1 MTEWESLTAKSSDKG
16 KKLQEANCQ
25 RMYTAAV
32 KDLEFWLGEVEH
44 MLETEDY
51 GKNLATV
58 QNLNKKH
65 QLIKADISAHQDHI
79 RDLNNQADAFIK
91 SGVLH
96 TDEICEKKESM
107 IVTGRYA
114 KRHRHGA
121 IS

>member
-16 KKLQEANCQ
+16 KKLQEANRQ

-44 MLETEDY
+44 MLET
-51 GKNLATV
+51 
-58 QNLNKKH
+58 
-65 QLIKADISAHQDHI
+65 DISAHQDHI